1 MSPTTTPSTPGAPS
15 CADTPPS
22 AAEQESTPGLF
33 PPKDADDATRA
44 AWLATSPWPE
54 VVFATAR

>member
-15 CADTPPS
+15 CADTSPP
-22 AAEQESTPGLF
+22 ATTDERVPGLF
-33 PPKDADDATRA
+33 PPKDADEATRR
-44 AWLATSPWPE
+44 AWLADTPWPE